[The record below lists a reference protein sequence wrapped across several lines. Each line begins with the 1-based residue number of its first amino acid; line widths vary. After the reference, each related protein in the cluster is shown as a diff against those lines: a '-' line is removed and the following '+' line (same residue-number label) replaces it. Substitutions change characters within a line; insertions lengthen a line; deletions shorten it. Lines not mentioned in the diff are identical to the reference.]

1 MKEKKKPYDPEVENE
16 SFINPKRI
24 IILFILA
31 EAGNFVLGIT
41 ELNKHVHSFTGDIPE
56 DLLLTVLCGVLAI
69 VLLKKFCIEKLPDS
83 YFFDDLRLASL
94 FIIVGFAVK
103 LFNDIILKS
112 IPLSINLYTL
122 PTIAIE
128 EIYIIA
134 GIIGFIVLLKSKYK
148 QYSLKELIRGE
159 RNRTFEEEPV
169 KKKSKTKN
177 KWVIS
182 LIVVFYLLGIIGL
195 WIAMSGSRK
204 AAKITIINNSDQPTK
219 GLRVITTASIDPE
232 PSIVAGGI
240 YVPVKIFD
248 FYGIPVGKSISID
261 WPLDGGLNEYE
272 EYPRYYTVR
281 IEESEELRVEYNDR
295 KRDIHNTSL
304 VNSIDFKETEMKLT
318 GIVIDNTHEAVLCI
332 EGNAQD
338 GYRLV
343 YDHDNKPLFIYEKKR
358 FLWF

>member
-1 MKEKKKPYDPEVENE
+1 MKEKKPYDPELENGN
-16 SFINPKRI
+16 FINLQRI
-24 IILFILA
+24 ITLFIVA
-31 EAGNFVLGIT
+31 EAGNFALGIT
-41 ELNKHVHSFTGDIPE
+41 ELNKYVHSFTGDIPE
-56 DLLLTVLCGVLAI
+56 DLFLTVICGVLAI
-69 VLLKKFCIEKLPDS
+69 LLLKKFCVEKLPES
-83 YFFDDLRLASL
+83 KFFDDLRLASL

-122 PTIAIE
+122 PTIALE

-134 GIIGFIVLLKSKYK
+134 GIVGFIVLLKTKYK

-159 RNRTFEEEPV
+159 RKINSDEEPV
-169 KKKSKTKN
+169 NKKGKPKN
-177 KWVIS
+177 KWIIILV
-182 LIVVFYLLGIIGL
+182 LVFYLLGIIGL
-195 WIAMSGSRK
+195 WIVMNGNRR
-204 AAKITIINNSDQPTK
+204 AARITIINNSDQPTK
-219 GLRVITTASIDPE
+219 GLRIITTASIDPE

-240 YVPVKIFD
+240 YVPVEYFE
-248 FYGIPVGKSISID
+248 FYGIPEGKSISID
-261 WPLDGGLNEYE
+261 WPLDGGLNEYK

-281 IEESEELRVEYNDR
+281 IEESDELRVEYNDR
-295 KRDIHNTSL
+295 KREIHNISL
-304 VNSIDFKETEMKLT
+304 VNSIDFKETEMRLT